1 MTDNA
6 AARIEP
12 ETASENGYAWP
23 CGLEPVTLRA
33 YDIRGEAGVTLT
45 EQHAYAIGRAFAM
58 LVASATGAENP
69 RIALG
74 RDGRLSSPGLSKAV
88 SLGMQDAGA
97 QVVNIGIGPTPMLYF
112 AAFTLPVEAGLMVT
126 GSHNPGHHNGM
137 KMVLARQPFYGED
150 IQELGRTA
158 AKGGHGK
165 PGGWETHA
173 SVLNDYISTLRAGY
187 DDTRARRRL
196 RVVWDP
202 GNGAA
207 GEVVEKLASQLP
219 GEHHVIN
226 AEIDG
231 RFPNHHPDPTV
242 EENLAQLIREVI
254 EGGYDIGVAFDGDA
268 DRIGV
273 VDGQGRIIWG
283 DDLLMLLSRDLLMR
297 HPTACIIAD
306 VKASE
311 SLFADIAKHGGR
323 PIMWKTGHS
332 LIKAKMKEEHALL
345 AGEMSG
351 HIFFADRYF
360 GFDDGIYAAV
370 RTLDMLARATQ
381 PLSEIAASLPQRF
394 STPEIRIDV
403 QEARKTTVVDEIHA
417 RLKAE
422 KAKVQTVDGVRVVS
436 PEGWWLIR
444 ASNTQAAIIAR
455 AEGQDKA
462 SLESLKAVLRNHL
475 KACNVA
481 IPKELN

>member
-1 MTDNA
+1 MTDMA
-6 AARIEP
+6 AVRIAPEP
-12 ETASENGYAWP
+12 PNVWP
-23 CGLEPVTLRA
+23 CTLEPVTLRA
-33 YDIRGEAGVTLT
+33 YDIRGEAGVNLT
-45 EQHAYAIGRAFAM
+45 ESHAYAVGRAFAM
-58 LVASATGAENP
+58 LTARSSGQQNP

-74 RDGRLSSPGLSKAV
+74 RDGRLSSPGLAKAV
-88 SLGMQDAGA
+88 CDGMQDAGA

-112 AAFTLPVEAGLMVT
+112 AGFTLPVEAALMVT

-150 IQELGRTA
+150 IQELGRLA
-158 AKGGHGK
+158 ATGGDAV

-173 SVLNDYISTLRAGY
+173 TVMGEYISNLRAGY

-231 RFPNHHPDPTV
+231 TFPNHHPDPTV
-242 EENLAQLIREVI
+242 EKNLEQLIREVI
-254 EGGYDIGVAFDGDA
+254 EGGYDLGVAFDGDA

-273 VDGQGRIIWG
+273 VDGQGRVIWG
-283 DDLLMLLSRDLLMR
+283 DDLLMLLSRDLLTR
-297 HPTACIIAD
+297 QPGACIIAD

-332 LIKAKMKEEHALL
+332 LIKAKMKEEHAAL

-351 HIFFADRYF
+351 HIFFADKYF

-381 PLSEIAASLPQRF
+381 PLSEIAESLPKRF

-436 PEGWWLIR
+436 EDGWWLIR

-455 AEGQDKA
+455 AEGQTKEA
-462 SLESLKAVLRNHL
+462 LESLKSVLRNHL

-481 IPKELN
+481 IPVELN